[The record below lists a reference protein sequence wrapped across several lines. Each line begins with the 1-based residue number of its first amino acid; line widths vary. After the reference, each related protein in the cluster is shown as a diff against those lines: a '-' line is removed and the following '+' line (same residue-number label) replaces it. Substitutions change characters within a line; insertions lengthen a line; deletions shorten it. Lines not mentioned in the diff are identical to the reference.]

1 MREITKIIVHCTA
14 TPEGREVDVEEI
26 RKWHTEERGWSDV
39 GYHFHI
45 KLDGTLQEARPIER
59 TGAHCAGQN
68 FCSIGIS
75 YAGGMTKD
83 MKKWKVLRV
92 KNPKGKTSGKNVKDG
107 KVFNPKGKRE
117 RPKYSKD
124 LVCKQMGKATVCFDK
139 GSKKRADGKKVKH
152 KKK

>member
-14 TPEGREVDVEEI
+14 TPEGREVNVEEI
-26 RKWHTEERGWSDV
+26 RKWHTEAPRNWSDV

-45 KLDGTLQEARPIER
+45 KLDGTLQEGRPIER

-83 MKKWKVLRV
+83 MKEAKDTRTAEQKDALIDFLHEL
-92 KNPKGKTSGKNVKDG
+92 KEQYPKAKIYGHRDFSA
-107 KVFNPKGKRE
+107 
-117 RPKYSKD
+117 
-124 LVCKQMGKATVCFDK
+124 KACPSFDAR
-139 GSKKRADGKKVKH
+139 SEYEYISNC
-152 KKK
+152 